1 MKSVAFIHTTMN
13 TPRPLKEAFA
23 ARYPDVTLYSYMDD
37 SLLAEVTAN
46 GGKYTPG
53 VVRRLVQYA
62 NNAQQ
67 LGACVAVCMCTTIT
81 GAVADAQAAVDIP
94 FITIDGPMLDAAVRA
109 GKNIALLVTAK
120 TTLEASAASTRRAA
134 EKAGC
139 PDVRVDTLLV
149 PGAFE
154 ALNAEGDKA
163 KHDRLIADAAREAA
177 KTHDVVALAQV
188 SMVDAAAGLDD
199 LGVPVFTSLDSGI
212 GQIAGYLK

>member
-23 ARYPDVTLYSYMDD
+23 AKYPDVTLYSYMDD

-67 LGACVAVCMCTTIT
+67 LGASVVVCMCTTIT

-120 TTLEASAASTRRAA
+120 TTLEASAASARRAA

-139 PDVRVDTLLV
+139 PDVRVDMLLV

-154 ALNAEGDKA
+154 ALNAEGDKT